1 MNADWQLVFNSLK
14 PKYYFMKSHMEAT
27 VPGPL
32 HFQRMHTGYC
42 GASFLKKSQ
51 LNHFA

>member
-1 MNADWQLVFNSLK
+1 
-14 PKYYFMKSHMEAT
+14 MEDA

-42 GASFLKKSQ
+42 GALSLKKSQ
-51 LNHFA
+51 LNHFAQQEYLKYSA